1 MGMENYTKVYGQFG
15 YINFTANPN
24 IDPDRKRH
32 LINLTLDFDED
43 KQFSVH
49 RIEFSGNTK
58 TRDKVIRR
66 QLLLDEGNI
75 FNTTF
80 WDYSI
85 LRVNQLGFFDEVK
98 KEDYEIRQNPKDN
111 TVDILLKVKEKG
123 RNSIG
128 FQGGISGYAGNFIGL
143 NYSTN
148 NFLGLGETLSIN
160 AEWGTFQKSYT
171 FGFTEPY
178 FRDKPVTTGFTVFY
192 SNFKYDQL
200 RQTALL
206 TGINPALLQT
216 SPYAQFTQNFQQN
229 SAGFTGFASYPL
241 RRSFASVGLTYG
253 LTISSI
259 TAFSRRRA
267 IALPASGSSAPLA
280 ITMRACCVSAC
291 ACSA

>member
-1 MGMENYTKVYGQFG
+1 
-15 YINFTANPN
+15 
-24 IDPDRKRH
+24 
-32 LINLTLDFDED
+32 
-43 KQFSVH
+43 
-49 RIEFSGNTK
+49 SGNTK

-171 FGFTEPY
+171 Y
-178 FRDKPVTTGFTVFY
+178 GFTV
-192 SNFKYDQL
+192 
-200 RQTALL
+200 
-206 TGINPALLQT
+206 
-216 SPYAQFTQNFQQN
+216 
-229 SAGFTGFASYPL
+229 
-241 RRSFASVGLTYG
+241 
-253 LTISSI
+253 SSI
-259 TAFSRRRA
+259 TAFNTASQA
-267 IALPASGSSAPLA
+267 FFQALNFSGLKGPNSLSGIVSSQITPTYQFNTVDNPYNPHTGKYISAGVQFSGSILGGNVNTIRPVFEFKYFHPINNRRDTVGFHVLASSVSGFGGRVAPPFE
-280 ITMRACCVSAC
+280 RAYIGGEYGI
-291 ACSA
+291 